1 MTKKLASQKNT
12 EEEEKET
19 NKSTI
24 SNDPVENSNNP
35 TEIDIN
41 INNSPKKDYV
51 FSTPFKKIKLNN
63 PMAPKKKRRNPEAKN
78 YEIKGK
84 NTSRRV
90 KVKSETN

>member
-24 SNDPVENSNNP
+24 SNDPAENSNNP

-63 PMAPKKKRRNPEAKN
+63 PMAPRKKRRNPEAKN
-78 YEIKGK
+78 YDIKGK
-84 NTSRRV
+84 NLLNLFQMV
-90 KVKSETN
+90 G

>member
-63 PMAPKKKRRNPEAKN
+63 PMAPRKKRRRRNNKRKDRKKTIN
-78 YEIKGK
+78 YYNNK
-84 NTSRRV
+84 
-90 KVKSETN
+90 TNN